1 MANAAAAA
9 FLAGLMSGGLRGYQ
23 LSKDFE
29 ERDLDIAKK
38 KQAAADDAALRAAAS
53 PDGSQSSGQ
62 GIPGIAQQ
70 ITSSTLSA
78 GQNTPSD
85 AGASPSVWSGP
96 NAPESGNAVPIQALV
111 PASSQSAS
119 ASQTSSATAPT
130 GGLGAPNSISSMP
143 AASERDR
150 ILQRFASDDQASQLP
165 QIAGAI
171 TQGGQSGPAGI
182 RIALGDMRQKKSF
195 SADTYLENTAPRVI
209 STLVRQ
215 GKFDDAKKYSDFVD
229 SQQGRQYTRAWT
241 AGTRA
246 LALGDTAGA
255 LRSFQTLYNQSLPDG
270 NTVRLSPI
278 DGQTDTFKVEQ
289 FDGDGNLLGSRQG
302 SGQQI
307 ASAAALYL
315 SPTEAVR
322 HFAAADE
329 KRAQEIAT
337 AAQQMQLERLRGSQA
352 MDRTQAQITAAD
364 QRADRQSAAADQR
377 ADRQSAAADQRLT
390 RQLDAKAQGGGLT
403 QAQQRSNLEIAAARQ
418 ATAGM
423 TPEELRRRTAP
434 TTATGRENPDFDP
447 GLAHTAALARRR
459 KIGQDDEFNNA
470 NRTPAPNR
478 QEVVTRFQQD
488 RAMFNFKLGQ
498 QTARGI
504 EVLDSAGK
512 LQGYYR

>member
-1 MANAAAAA
+1 MANAGAA
-9 FLAGLMSGGLRGYQ
+9 FIAGLLSGGLRGYQ
-23 LSKDFE
+23 LRKEFDHQDQMDAQSKEDH
-29 ERDLDIAKK
+29 DLEVAKK
-38 KQAAADDAALRAAAS
+38 RLEAQDEADRRAAFDS
-53 PDGSQSSGQ
+53 GSGQ

-96 NAPESGNAVPIQALV
+96 NAPESGNSAPIQALV
-111 PASSQSAS
+111 PTSRQSAP

-143 AASERDR
+143 TASERDR
-150 ILQRFASDDQASQLP
+150 ILQRFSSDISSSIMQP
-165 QIAGAI
+165 QKPPVGV
-171 TQGGQSGPAGI
+171 TST
-182 RIALGDMRQKKSF
+182 LSDMAQKKSF

-255 LRSFQTLYNQSLPDG
+255 LKNFQTLYNESLPDG

-289 FDGDGNLLGSRQG
+289 FDKDGNLLGSRQG

-315 SPTEAVR
+315 SPTEAVK

-337 AAQQMQLERLRGSQA
+337 AARQMQLERLRGSQA
-352 MDRTQAQITAAD
+352 MERTQAQITAAD

-377 ADRQSAAADQRLT
+377 LS
-390 RQLDAKAQGGGLT
+390 RQLDAKPQGGGLT
-403 QAQQRSNLEIAAARQ
+403 QAQQRSNLEIDAARQ

-434 TTATGRENPDFDP
+434 TTSTGRENPDFDP

-459 KIGQDDEFNNA
+459 KIGQDDEFDNA
-470 NRTPAPNR
+470 SRAPAPAAPNR

-488 RAMFNFKLGQ
+488 RAMNNFKLGQ